1 MGFLNFLNRRSSKP
15 RSVRSFSL
23 QNGRSI
29 LTASVSSLR
38 SSDVHSI
45 VSNDTAALVRSS
57 AHGHVDLLDAH
68 GGIRPCDFRS
78 RVQAAGVRDY
88 GEDVAERNLG
98 ENGVDVQSAAAREF
112 YERKIRRLA
121 QTSSIA
127 SRREADQPQS
137 TTTFGGSEV
146 GDMSYCDDGL
156 KAKRP
161 FSTLSL
167 EPRLEAGGVAGR
179 PFVSSVA
186 PTLQRP
192 RSVQVASIDYQ
203 SRSTRSRES
212 PSVNKHWA
220 STERLVSD
228 TDPANK
234 RQSRQSSRSRSQSRS
249 ISPPCVPRYRHRR
262 SMTTMPEEE
271 NAHMTSSLTGDNRRR
286 RTASTIGVSTP
297 GGGEACSVSPREDF
311 RSPSLERLC
320 LSDSESESEFGV
332 LPAVHVRAAKP
343 RLVAVAPPP
352 HHAQWQ
358 DAVRLA
364 VEEILAQLPLTVD
377 LKALLDL
384 SQNSET
390 LNEDIVQRVPI
401 MRRSSLRQGSRTCSS
416 TPTTDLSDYASSNTG
431 RSSSRN
437 TTTTSIDSSA
447 RIDAFP
453 RTGHGSILDG
463 RSSAGDDYQ
472 FSPTAIA
479 AVDEDPKPDA
489 AKCRNGKYR
498 HPGVAEMQDLERLT
512 SDYSDVDSFTEPR
525 PQTPNDDQGPL
536 LHDDGFGDLSAN
548 LPGLVTDESPKPC
561 VICNVLASLQGTSGP
576 SRPCEHN
583 GVLSQKQRL
592 RALGY
597 DYDSDESDTPTAKP
611 TPAKQ
616 SRTKKKL
623 TSGIGGGLRRL
634 KLVDDRIEEASEEA
648 SEGECLGTSDSQFQ
662 HGVRRK
668 PRFIG
673 LPKSP
678 LPSIV
683 VHEDGGNIADME

>member
-1 MGFLNFLNRRSSKP
+1 MGFLNFLNRRSSK
-15 RSVRSFSL
+15 RTSRSFSL
-23 QNGRSI
+23 QNGRPI
-29 LTASVSSLR
+29 LTPSVTSLR

-45 VSNDTAALVRSS
+45 ISNDAAALARSS

-121 QTSSIA
+121 QTSPIT
-127 SRREADQPQS
+127 SRREADQPQP
-137 TTTFGGSEV
+137 TFGGSEV
-146 GDMSYCDDGL
+146 GDMSYCHDGF

-179 PFVSSVA
+179 PLVSSVA
-186 PTLQRP
+186 PTLQRR
-192 RSVQVASIDYQ
+192 RSLQVASIDYQ

-212 PSVNKHWA
+212 PSVNKHWVS

-228 TDPANK
+228 TAPANK
-234 RQSRQSSRSRSQSRS
+234 RQSRQSSRSRSQSRT
-249 ISPPCVPRYRHRR
+249 ISPPCVPRYRHKR

-271 NAHMTSSLTGDNRRR
+271 NSHMASSLTGDNRCR

-297 GGGEACSVSPREDF
+297 GGEACSVSPREDL

-320 LSDSESESEFGV
+320 LSDSDSESEFGV

-358 DAVRLA
+358 EAVRLA

-390 LNEDIVQRVPI
+390 LNEDIVQRLPI
-401 MRRSSLRQGSRTCSS
+401 MRRSSLRQGSMTCSS

-453 RTGHGSILDG
+453 RTGHGILDG

-472 FSPTAIA
+472 MSPTAIA

-489 AKCRNGKYR
+489 AKCRNRKYR
-498 HPGVAEMQDLERLT
+498 HSGVMETQDLERLT

-536 LHDDGFGDLSAN
+536 FHDGSFGDLSAN
-548 LPGLVTDESPKPC
+548 LPGLVTDKSPKPC

-583 GVLSQKQRL
+583 GVMSQKQRL

-597 DYDSDESDTPTAKP
+597 DYDSDESDTPTAKTP
-611 TPAKQ
+611 PAKQ
-616 SRTKKKL
+616 DRTKKL
-623 TSGIGGGLRRL
+623 TSGVGGGLRRL
-634 KLVDDRIEEASEEA
+634 KLVDDRIEEASEE
-648 SEGECLGTSDSQFQ
+648 ECLGTSDSQSQ

-683 VHEDGGNIADME
+683 VHEDGNIADME

>member
-1 MGFLNFLNRRSSKP
+1 M
-15 RSVRSFSL
+15 
-23 QNGRSI
+23 
-29 LTASVSSLR
+29 
-38 SSDVHSI
+38 HSI
-45 VSNDTAALVRSS
+45 ISNDAAALVRSS

-112 YERKIRRLA
+112 YERKIR
-121 QTSSIA
+121 
-127 SRREADQPQS
+127 
-137 TTTFGGSEV
+137 
-146 GDMSYCDDGL
+146 DDGF

-161 FSTLSL
+161 LSTLSL

-179 PFVSSVA
+179 PLVSPVA
-186 PTLQRP
+186 PTLQRR
-192 RSVQVASIDYQ
+192 RSVQVASIDNQ

-212 PSVNKHWA
+212 PGVNKHWA
-220 STERLVSD
+220 STERFVSD
-228 TDPANK
+228 TDAANK
-234 RQSRQSSRSRSQSRS
+234 RQSRQPRQSSRSRSQSRS
-249 ISPPCVPRYRHRR
+249 ISPPCVPRYRHKR

-271 NAHMTSSLTGDNRRR
+271 NPHMTTSSLTGDNRRR
-286 RTASTIGVSTP
+286 RTASTIGVPAPS
-297 GGGEACSVSPREDF
+297 GEGCPVSPRGDL

-390 LNEDIVQRVPI
+390 LNEDIVQQLPI

-437 TTTTSIDSSA
+437 TTTTSIDSPA
-447 RIDAFP
+447 KIDAFP
-453 RTGHGSILDG
+453 RPGYGFLDG

-472 FSPTAIA
+472 ISPTAIA
-479 AVDEDPKPDA
+479 AVDEDPNKPDA
-489 AKCRNGKYR
+489 AKRRNGKYR
-498 HPGVAEMQDLERLT
+498 HPGVMEMQDLERLT
-512 SDYSDVDSFTEPR
+512 SDYSDVDSLTEPR
-525 PQTPNDDQGPL
+525 PQTPSDDQGPPF
-536 LHDDGFGDLSAN
+536 HDGGYGDLSAN
-548 LPGLVTDESPKPC
+548 LPGLVTDQSPKPC
-561 VICNVLASLQGTSGP
+561 VICNVLASLQGTSEP

-583 GVLSQKQRL
+583 GVMSKKQRL

-597 DYDSDESDTPTAKP
+597 DYDSDESDTPAAKT

-616 SRTKKKL
+616 GRTKKL

-634 KLVDDRIEEASEEA
+634 KLVDDRIEEASEE
-648 SEGECLGTSDSQFQ
+648 ECLGTSDSQFQ

-678 LPSIV
+678 LHSIV
-683 VHEDGGNIADME
+683 VHEDGNIADME